1 MQSSRI
7 VEIRTI
13 DSLPQLINA
22 DFEIFLSL
30 SRLFAYSSRIILLF
44 LFLNYSSYS
53 SCEGINQRMRNICYG
68 WLRMSIKRA
77 RSVLIIILLLFDRFY
92 FHRVVFL
99 RFVQVWLALKLLM
112 KMTED
117 DVNFDDAYEMGDIIS
132 RHVKLISCACNET
145 NGS

>member
-1 MQSSRI
+1 
-7 VEIRTI
+7 
-13 DSLPQLINA
+13 
-22 DFEIFLSL
+22 
-30 SRLFAYSSRIILLF
+30 
-44 LFLNYSSYS
+44 
-53 SCEGINQRMRNICYG
+53 
-68 WLRMSIKRA
+68 MSIKRA